1 MKILVIGAGV
11 AGLTAAR
18 MLCETGHAVRVVDR
32 ARAPGGR
39 LATRHVLN
47 ADADR
52 AEHASLAFDH
62 GAQYFTARDPS
73 FASEVESWQQAR
85 IVQAWQ
91 GKLATFDSEGRE
103 AVEDQQ
109 TRWAGVP
116 AMSAI
121 GRHLAGSLDVT
132 CGVRVTTLAR
142 DGGGWTATTADG
154 EILGRSDAIVLAVPA
169 PQAVP
174 LLIAAPNL
182 VEVAARVA
190 MHPCWAALV
199 AFDDRVKAPFDGA
212 FVSSSP
218 LAWIARDRSKPRRQL
233 AETWVLHASADWS
246 VSHLGDSADAVGPFL
261 LNAFADLVRAQ
272 LPHPV
277 HLSAHRWRHACAD
290 PALAVGALA
299 DDDARLVVCGD
310 WCLGNRVEAA
320 FLSGRAAAERI
331 NGRRSRR

>member
-1 MKILVIGAGV
+1 MQILVIGAGV

-18 MLCETGHAVRVVDR
+18 MLSQAGHAARVVDR

-47 ADADR
+47 DEADR
-52 AEHASLAFDH
+52 PEHASLAFDH
-62 GAQYFTARDPS
+62 GAQYFTVRDAR

-103 AVEDQQ
+103 AIEDGQ

-121 GRHLAGSLDVT
+121 GRHIARELDLT
-132 CGVRVTTLAR
+132 CGVRVNALVR
-142 DGGGWTATTADG
+142 GGVGWTAPTARGD
-154 EILGRSDAIVLAVPA
+154 ILGPFDAVVLAVPA
-169 PQAVP
+169 PQAVS
-174 LLIAAPNL
+174 LLTAAPKL
-182 VEVAARVA
+182 AEVAGRVA
-190 MHPCWAALV
+190 MHPCWAALA

-218 LAWIARDRSKPRRQL
+218 LGWIARDRSKPRRQS
-233 AETWVLHASADWS
+233 AETWVLHAAADWS
-246 VSHLGDSADAVGPFL
+246 TSHLGDSPDAVGPFL

-277 HLSAHRWRHACAD
+277 HLSAHRWRYACAD

-331 NGRRSRR
+331 NRRRSAP